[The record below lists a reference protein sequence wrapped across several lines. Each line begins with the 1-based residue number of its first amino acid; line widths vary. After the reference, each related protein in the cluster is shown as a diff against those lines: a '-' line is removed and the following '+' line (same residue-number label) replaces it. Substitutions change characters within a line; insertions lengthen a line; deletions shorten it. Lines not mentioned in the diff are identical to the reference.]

1 MENLWIDKYSPKN
14 MTDLIINETNAHKLA
29 TWIKTYGKYPVKKK
43 ARDAKNINDFTNII
57 ITGPRGVG
65 KSCTVDTV
73 VKSLGMV
80 PIELDIN
87 NIDKK
92 LFSSKTSDTNYK
104 LMKNLCDKKNVKS
117 QLVGDKSNGN
127 VIVVDNIDTISS
139 TNNKAVVTQIQ
150 KINNL
155 HKIIPLI
162 LISSNQHNKFISDLK
177 KVSYNMPFYP
187 PKKWE
192 LHDIILKI
200 CKQEKIGI
208 NKADKF
214 VIESIITCSQ
224 NDIRRLITI
233 LYEINQ
239 LYNTKP
245 ITKKMITNLTNIMQ
259 NKDMYLDLYTAS
271 NKLMCSYKNIDECL
285 KLFESDKVTM
295 PLMIHENYNRVLSKS
310 CTDKSTRTAI
320 TDNIVD
326 LISMG
331 DVIDNMTYSGQ
342 SWDLQEIYGHYTC
355 TIPSYLISSNCEP
368 CDYIKLEYPD
378 DFNKTSIK
386 KINRKNIINTTSNFM
401 TMDITDYVYLGKIMN
416 HYIENDDVDKCVK
429 IMKDYDL
436 TNDDIHSLLKI
447 DKIDGQ
453 TQECVIKKRKEFFKE
468 ITAKLA
474 A

>member
-1 MENLWIDKYSPKN
+1 MENLWVDKYSPTN
-14 MTDLIINETNAHKLA
+14 TDDLIINEINAKQLS
-29 TWIKTYGKYPVKKK
+29 TWIKTYHKYPIKKK
-43 ARDAKNINDFTNII
+43 ARSAKNINDFTNVL

-73 VKSLGMV
+73 IKSLGMV

-87 NIDKK
+87 NIDKN
-92 LFSSKTSDTNYK
+92 LFSSKASATNYN
-104 LMKNLCDKKNVKS
+104 LMKNLCDKKSVKS
-117 QLVGDKSNGN
+117 QLLGQTSNGN

-155 HKIIPLI
+155 HKIIPII

-177 KVSYNMPFYP
+177 KVSYNMPFYA

-192 LHDIILKI
+192 LQELILKI
-200 CKQEKIGI
+200 CTGEKIGI
-208 NKADKF
+208 NKSDKF
-214 VIESIITCSQ
+214 IIDLIISCSQ
-224 NDIRRLITI
+224 NDIRRLIII
-233 LYEINQ
+233 LYEISQ
-239 LYNTKP
+239 LYGTTP
-245 ITKKMITNLTNIMQ
+245 ITKKMIINLTNIMQ

-295 PLMIHENYNRVLSKS
+295 PLMIHENYHRVLSKS
-310 CTDKSTRTAI
+310 CHDKNKKLAI
-320 TDNIVD
+320 IDEIVD

-355 TIPSYLISSNCEP
+355 TIPSYLISSNCDP

-386 KINRKNIINTTSNFM
+386 KINRKNIINTTTNFM
-401 TMDITDYVYLGKIMN
+401 TMDITDYVYLGKIVN
-416 HYIENDDVDKCVK
+416 HYIDNDDVNKCVK
-429 IMKDYDL
+429 IMKDYNL
-436 TNDDIHSLLKI
+436 TNVDIHSLLKI

-453 TQECVIKKRKEFFKE
+453 SRESVIKKRKEFFKQ
-468 ITAKLA
+468 ITSKLA
-474 A
+474 E